1 MKNPININD
10 LLKDDVLSKKILWTI
25 EKWHIDSEQY
35 MSKKRSL
42 FKTWYGKFTN
52 PAVSQSDQIKI
63 NMLYQHLKA
72 FISTYYEDWLSV
84 GMVGRE
90 FLDDD
95 FAYMLETC
103 AKNDYTI
110 MNKKQK
116 DFFNILN
123 IGFYWVS
130 LVLKNGY
137 DSLNNVI
144 KYDVIS
150 PEYWL
155 PDPNG
160 NIMRWFKYHM
170 FEFTISKSE
179 IDNIN
184 KEAESNWWEK
194 IYHNIDKYTSV
205 SDWAKQINSWKKEDR
220 ALWTSIIDM
229 EEYSGTRVLLEREW
243 RKYIADTFNNRTLL
257 GRWEEIKPVDEVE
270 KKNPS
275 LIPFPIEVYNAFPLE
290 NDPCGI
296 WLAELILDFQNAKN
310 RLMNLTLRKE
320 EWNAW
325 FKILLA
331 DISKIQDIELL
342 AEKPIDWPIIVPFN
356 GDLWPLNGN
365 VVQPIMDWIQ
375 SDQSTINLANILD
388 IEAQSQTWQ
397 SNTNRWLP
405 FWPETTLWQAKMQQV
420 NSNLMFSLDSEVISR
435 WEVNFWKNMW
445 LRWLKEFL
453 PQYEKKYAR
462 IWNGIASNEVM
473 ITGKDLL
480 EHNDPDIVVESKKT
494 TQEKNKQKLDNMMAR
509 EAIIMQNPSTPAV
522 SKILFQRDIE
532 KYRWFPREEI
542 YLHFP
547 RSSDENRAIRYI
559 KQINADVV
567 PEAMFYTWM
576 DLWTYYIYL
585 QKCTNNE
592 TKKNVLAKI
601 EEMMMKEGLN
611 KQQQPT
617 WGEWGWFEQLTNSM
631 SSQLTSNVAQQSGQ
645 VNNYPT
651 KADVLNP

>member
-435 WEVNFWKNMW
+435 GEVNFWKNMW

-567 PEAMFYTWM
+567 PEAMFYPWM

-592 TKKNVLAKI
+592 TKKKILAKI

-611 KQQQPT
+611 KQQQPA
-617 WGEWGWFEQLTNSM
+617 WDEWGWFEQLANSM

>member
-1 MKNPININD
+1 MKGSIKIKD
-10 LLKDDVLSKKILWTI
+10 LLKDGILSKKILWSI
-25 EKWHIDSEQY
+25 NSWHIDSEAY

-42 FKTWYGKFTN
+42 FKTWYSKFTN

-103 AKNDYTI
+103 AKNDYTV

-130 LVLKNGY
+130 LALKNGY
-137 DSLNNVI
+137 DNLNNVI
-144 KYDVIS
+144 KYDIIS

-160 NIMRWFKYHM
+160 SILRWYRYHM
-170 FEFTISKSE
+170 FEFSISKTE
-179 IDNIN
+179 IENIN
-184 KEAESNWWEK
+184 NESLSAWGEE
-194 IYHNIDKYTSV
+194 IYYNMDRYISV
-205 SDWAKQINSWKKEDR
+205 SDWAKQISNSKKESR
-220 ALWTSIIDM
+220 ALGTSIIDM
-229 EEYSGTRVLLEREW
+229 EEYAGTRVLLEREW
-243 RKYIADTFNNRTLL
+243 RKYIADTFNNRTVL
-257 GRWEEIKPVDEVE
+257 GRREEIKPVDEVE

-275 LIPFPIEVYNAFPLE
+275 LIPFPIEVYNAFPLD

-296 WLAELILDFQNAKN
+296 GLAELILDFQNAKN

-375 SDQSTINLANILD
+375 SDQSTINLASILD
-388 IEAQSQTWQ
+388 MEAQAQSGQTAA
-397 SNTNRWLP
+397 NRWLP
-405 FWPETTLWQAKMQQV
+405 FWPDTTLWQAKMQQV

-480 EHNDPDIVVESKKT
+480 EHNDPDIVVESKKI

-509 EAIIMQNPSTPAV
+509 EAIIMQNPATPAV
-522 SKILFQRDIE
+522 SKTLFQRDIE

-559 KQINADVV
+559 KQINADIS
-567 PEAMFYTWM
+567 PEAMFYPWM
-576 DLWTYYIYL
+576 DLRTYYIYL
-585 QKCTNNE
+585 QKCTNND
-592 TKKNVLAKI
+592 TKKKVLTQI
-601 EEMMMKEGLN
+601 EAMMMKEGLN

-617 WGEWGWFEQLTNSM
+617 WPWGEWFEQLVNSS

-645 VNNYPT
+645 VSNYPT

>member
-10 LLKDDVLSKKILWTI
+10 LLKDDILSKKILWTI

-420 NSNLMFSLDSEVISR
+420 NSNLIFSLDSEVISR
-435 WEVNFWKNMW
+435 GEVNFWKNMW

-567 PEAMFYTWM
+567 PEALFYPWM

-592 TKKNVLAKI
+592 TKKKILAKI

-611 KQQQPT
+611 KQQQPV
-617 WGEWGWFEQLTNSM
+617 WGEWGWFEQLANSM